1 MKIERALDIIAVNEE
16 NIENFTGGVKSFDK
30 EFNEAIEL
38 VQKWQKEEELGEVNF
53 DYYNETGKTITIS
66 IGFRNYWVTMN
77 DVGEGFFFDE
87 FESEEEYLDSE
98 VDFEYITIMYEDE
111 GDTEHDGFSLLI
123 GDSEREISNNKAVID
138 FLKTT
143 FKNFFE
149 NQ

>member
-1 MKIERALDIIAVNEE
+1 MKIEKALDIIAVNDE
-16 NIENFTGGVKSFDK
+16 NVESFTGGVKSLDK
-30 EFNEAIEL
+30 EFDEAIEL

-66 IGFRNYWVTMN
+66 IGFRNYWVTLN
-77 DVGEGFFFDE
+77 DVDQGFFFDE

-98 VDFEYITIMYEDE
+98 VDFEYITVMYEDE

-123 GDSEREISNNKAVID
+123 GDSEREVGNNEVVID

-149 NQ
+149 N

>member
-1 MKIERALDIIAVNEE
+1 MKIEKALDIIAVNEE

>member
-1 MKIERALDIIAVNEE
+1 MKIEKALDIIAVSEE
-16 NIENFTGGVKSFDK
+16 NIENFTGGVKSLDK
-30 EFNEAIEL
+30 EFDEAIEL

-53 DYYNETGKTITIS
+53 DYYSETGKTITIS

-77 DVGEGFFFDE
+77 DVDQGFFFDE
-87 FESEEEYLDSE
+87 FESEEECLDSE
-98 VDFEYITIMYEDE
+98 VDFEYITVMYENE

-123 GDSEREISNNKAVID
+123 GDGEREVSNNERVID

-149 NQ
+149 N

>member
-1 MKIERALDIIAVNEE
+1 MKIEKALDIIAVSEE
-16 NIENFTGGVKSFDK
+16 NVESFTGGVKSFDK
-30 EFNEAIEL
+30 EFDEAIKL

-66 IGFRNYWVTMN
+66 IGFRNYWVTI
-77 DVGEGFFFDE
+77 DDIDQGFFFDE

-98 VDFEYITIMYEDE
+98 VDFEYITVMYEDE

-123 GDSEREISNNKAVID
+123 GDSERDRSNNEVVID

-149 NQ
+149 N

>member
-1 MKIERALDIIAVNEE
+1 MKIEKALDIIAVNEE
-16 NIENFTGGVKSFDK
+16 NIESFTGGVKSFDK
-30 EFNEAIEL
+30 EFDEAIEL

-66 IGFRNYWVTMN
+66 IGFRNYWVVMN
-77 DVGEGFFFDE
+77 DVDQGFFFDE

-98 VDFEYITIMYEDE
+98 VDFEYIAVMYEDD

-123 GDSEREISNNKAVID
+123 GDSEREVSNNEVVID

-149 NQ
+149 N

>member
-1 MKIERALDIIAVNEE
+1 MKIEKALDIIAVSEE
-16 NIENFTGGVKSFDK
+16 NVESFTGGIKSFDK
-30 EFNEAIEL
+30 EFDEAIEL

-77 DVGEGFFFDE
+77 DVDQGFFFDE
-87 FESEEEYLDSE
+87 FESEEEYLDSK
-98 VDFEYITIMYEDE
+98 VDFEYITVMYEDE
-111 GDTEHDGFSLLI
+111 GDTEHDGFSLLV
-123 GDSEREISNNKAVID
+123 GDGEREVGNNEVVID

-149 NQ
+149 N

>member
-1 MKIERALDIIAVNEE
+1 MKIEKALDIIAVNDE
-16 NIENFTGGVKSFDK
+16 NIENFTGGVKSFDE
-30 EFNEAIEL
+30 EFDEAIKL

-77 DVGEGFFFDE
+77 DVDEGFFFDE

-98 VDFEYITIMYEDE
+98 VDFEYITVMYEDE

-123 GDSEREISNNKAVID
+123 GDNEREVSNNEVVID

-149 NQ
+149 N

>member
-1 MKIERALDIIAVNEE
+1 MKIEKALDIIAVNEE
-16 NIENFTGGVKSFDK
+16 NIESFTGGVKSFDK
-30 EFNEAIEL
+30 EFDEAIEL

-77 DVGEGFFFDE
+77 DFEEGFLFDE
-87 FESEEEYLDSE
+87 FESKEEYLDSE
-98 VDFEYITIMYEDE
+98 VDFEDITVMYEDE
-111 GDTEHDGFSLLI
+111 GDTEHDGFSLLVA
-123 GDSEREISNNKAVID
+123 DSEREVSINEVVID

-149 NQ
+149 N

>member
-1 MKIERALDIIAVNEE
+1 MKIEKALDIIAVNEE

-30 EFNEAIEL
+30 EFDEAIEL

-66 IGFRNYWVTMN
+66 IGFRNYWTIMN
-77 DVGEGFFFDE
+77 DFEEGFLFDE
-87 FESEEEYLDSE
+87 FESKEEYLESE
-98 VDFEYITIMYEDE
+98 VDFEYITVMYEDE

-123 GDSEREISNNKAVID
+123 GDGERERSNNEVVID

-149 NQ
+149 N

>member
-1 MKIERALDIIAVNEE
+1 MKIEKALDIIAVNEE
-16 NIENFTGGVKSFDK
+16 NVESFNGGVKSFDK
-30 EFNEAIEL
+30 EFDEAIEL

-53 DYYNETGKTITIS
+53 DYYNETGKTVTIS

-77 DVGEGFFFDE
+77 DVGQEFFFDE
-87 FESEEEYLDSE
+87 FESKEEYLDSE
-98 VDFEYITIMYEDE
+98 VDFEYVTVMYEDE

-123 GDSEREISNNKAVID
+123 GDGEREISNNEVVID

-149 NQ
+149 D

>member
-1 MKIERALDIIAVNEE
+1 MKIEKALDIIAVNEE
-16 NIENFTGGVKSFDK
+16 NIENSTGGVKSFDK
-30 EFNEAIEL
+30 EFDEAIEL

-77 DVGEGFFFDE
+77 DVGQEFFFDE
-87 FESEEEYLDSE
+87 FESKEEYLDSE
-98 VDFEYITIMYEDE
+98 VDFEYITVMYEDE

-123 GDSEREISNNKAVID
+123 GDSEREVSNNEVVID

-149 NQ
+149 N

>member
-1 MKIERALDIIAVNEE
+1 MKVEKALDIIAVNEE
-16 NIENFTGGVKSFDK
+16 NIESFTGGVKSLDK
-30 EFNEAIEL
+30 EFDEAIEL

-53 DYYNETGKTITIS
+53 DYYSETGKTITIS

-77 DVGEGFFFDE
+77 DVGQGFFFDE

-111 GDTEHDGFSLLI
+111 GDTEHDGFSLLV
-123 GDSEREISNNKAVID
+123 GDGGREESNNKAIID
-138 FLKTT
+138 FLRVT

-149 NQ
+149 N